1 MHEVCGAGAFCCLQV
16 NNRAAII
23 QQIIRPAFALE
34 ASLGILPE
42 QTGFRLAR
50 QAKQTIGSRV
60 VEHAFA
66 DLADQIGVLTADH
79 GACASSRREHIPFG
93 LACIGAAVD
102 ASRGYR
108 VVGVPF
114 IRLEHAGVNG

>member
-1 MHEVCGAGAFCCLQV
+1 MHEVCRAGAFCCLQV

-42 QTGFRLAR
+42 QAGFSFAR
-50 QAKQTIGSRV
+50 QAKQTTSSRV
-60 VEHAFA
+60 SEHAFS
-66 DLADQIGVLTADH
+66 DLANQVGVLTADH
-79 GACASSRREHIPFG
+79 GAAARSRREHIPFG
-93 LACIGAAVD
+93 LACVGAAVD

-108 VVGVPF
+108 VVGVPLV
-114 IRLEHAGVNG
+114 RLEHAGVNG